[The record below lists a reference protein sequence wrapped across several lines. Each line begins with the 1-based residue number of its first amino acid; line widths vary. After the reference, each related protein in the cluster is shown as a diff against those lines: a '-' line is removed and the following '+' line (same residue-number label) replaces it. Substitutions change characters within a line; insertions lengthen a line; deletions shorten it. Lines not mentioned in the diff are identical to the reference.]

1 MVDEGFKRKLTS
13 ILSADAVGYSRLME
27 DDEEATVR
35 TITSYREVIAT
46 LIKQHNGMVID
57 SPGDNLLAEFVSVV
71 DAVQCAVSVQ
81 NEINARNEDLPENR
95 KMQFRIGINLG
106 DVIQEGE
113 RIYGDGVNIAARL
126 EGLADPGG
134 ICISKSAF
142 DQIERKLPYGYE
154 FIGDQTVK
162 NISKPVG
169 AYRVMLQ
176 PRVTV
181 AGEPEKEKPA
191 PVRRTAI
198 FVGAAVV
205 LVLAIAAGVWQFYVR
220 RPSVEPASEEKMAFP
235 LPDKPSIAV
244 LPFVNMSDDPK
255 QEYFSDGITEDLIT
269 DLSKISGLFV
279 IARNSMFTY
288 KGKPVKIR
296 QVAEELGVRYV
307 LEGSVRKAAEKV
319 RITAQLI
326 DATAGHHIWAD
337 RYDGNM
343 GDVFALQDKITR
355 KIIAALALK
364 LSGSEQEQI
373 TRKETDNP
381 EAYSAFLQG
390 LGYYRQYK
398 PEDLAQAIIY
408 FKKAIEL
415 DPNYS
420 RAYAELA
427 VTYWDIA
434 VNFYWQK
441 LSMSFWEA
449 KYKARK
455 YLKMA
460 MKNPTSRAY
469 RLMGEMALTT
479 RQYETAIAGVEQAI
493 ALDPNLFTA
502 DRAYVLTC
510 SGRPED
516 GLEMV
521 NKAMRRDPH
530 SLTLNWWN
538 LGLANFFLG
547 RLEEAATAFGRGFK
561 LNPAFFHSGTFLVA
575 SYSLLGRDQETQEAS
590 NALLD
595 AREKQGMQREPLP
608 LSIGMYWSNFRNAE
622 AVDRLA
628 TGLLKAGLATDSS
641 YYKILEENKM
651 SGEELNDLI
660 FGHTITGV
668 HLVTNQQWWIQTSLN
683 GEATHRGAR
692 LDILFSKPM
701 EAFSDKGKIWLE
713 NDMLWSKWVKL
724 FDGFEFYQTI
734 FRNPE
739 GSSDNKAKI
748 IAGDE
753 RYVFYENGIVYD
765 KKTKLD
771 WIAGP
776 DTDTTWH
783 EARSWIKNLSVDGG
797 GWRLPIREEVKTLY
811 KKGAGTNNINPVFKT
826 TGWWVWFTEKWRSYV
841 WQFRDNYGREWWPH
855 TEPSKDSR
863 VFAVRPRYEYIMI
876 TDGGWFGFSQLD

>member
-126 EGLADPGG
+126 EGLAAPGG

-154 FIGDQTVK
+154 YIGDQTVK
-162 NISKPVG
+162 NISKPIG

-191 PVRRTAI
+191 PGRRKAL
-198 FVGAAVV
+198 FVGVAALLIVAV
-205 LVLAIAAGVWQFYVR
+205 AIGIWQFYTR
-220 RPSVEPASEEKMAFP
+220 RPTVEPASEEKMAFP

-279 IARNSMFTY
+279 IARNSAFTY
-288 KGKPVKIR
+288 KGRPVKIR

-307 LEGSVRKAAEKV
+307 LEGSVRKASEKV

-337 RYDGNM
+337 RYDGNV
-343 GDVFALQDKITR
+343 GDVFGLQDMITR

-364 LSGSEQEQI
+364 LAAPEQEQI
-373 TRKETDNP
+373 SRRDTDNP

-398 PEDLAQAIIY
+398 AEDLAQAVTY

-420 RAYAELA
+420 LAYSELA

-434 VNFYWQK
+434 VNFHWPK
-441 LSMSFWEA
+441 LGMSLWEV
-449 KYKARK
+449 KYLARK

-502 DRAYVLTC
+502 DRAYILTLA
-510 SGRPED
+510 GRPED

-521 NKAMRRDPH
+521 KKAIRHDPH
-530 SLTLNWWN
+530 HLTLNLWN
-538 LGLANFFLG
+538 LGLANFCLG
-547 RLEEAATAFGRGFK
+547 RFEEAATAFGRGFK
-561 LNPAFFHSGTFLVA
+561 LNPEFVA
-575 SYSLLGRDQETQEAS
+575 SGMGKIASYALLGRDQEAQES
-590 NALLD
+590 YNAYLD
-595 AREKQGMQREPLP
+595 ARAKMGRKGEPPP
-608 LSIGMYWSNFRNAE
+608 LSIGMYWFPFRNRDIA
-622 AVDRLA
+622 DRFA
-628 TGLLKAGLATDSS
+628 TGLLKVGWPGDSS
-641 YYKILEENKM
+641 YYKIYEENKLT
-651 SGEELNDLI
+651 GEELSGLI
-660 FGHTITGV
+660 YGHTITGV
-668 HLVTNQQWWIQTSLN
+668 HPVTNEQWWIQTSLN
-683 GEATHRGAR
+683 GESMHRGAR

-701 EAFSDKGKIWLE
+701 EEFSDKGKMWLE
-713 NDMLWSKWVKL
+713 EDMLWSKWEKL
-724 FDGFEFYQTI
+724 FDGFEFYKTI

-739 GSSDNKAKI
+739 SSPDNKAKI
-748 IAGDE
+748 IADDE

-783 EARSWIKNLSVDGG
+783 EARSWIRNLRVDGD